1 VALGFYAPS
10 RAALAATAAALRVSA
25 EAAPGAPML
34 TVGSRAP
41 AERAE
46 GGNRDEGGSDA
57 SLLARHV
64 MVSAHMTRAEV
75 GTAGSMYHRRPP
87 SIIAFA
93 IGDVAFWPHI
103 GDAGFCIDI
112 KKTRL

>member
-1 VALGFYAPS
+1 
-10 RAALAATAAALRVSA
+10 
-25 EAAPGAPML
+25 
-34 TVGSRAP
+34 
-41 AERAE
+41 
-46 GGNRDEGGSDA
+46 
-57 SLLARHV
+57 

-75 GTAGSMYHRRPP
+75 GAAGSMYHRRPP

-112 KKTRL
+112 KKHDYKIEQEFLYHILKKKRRI